1 MTCSACREWLWRK
14 ALESRHGGAHAGNCS
29 LTDTR
34 LPPMPDL
41 GFGGRLRPVS
51 KIVPI
56 ILTSATTVVLV

>member
-1 MTCSACREWLWRK
+1 M
-14 ALESRHGGAHAGNCS
+14 
-29 LTDTR
+29 TDTR